1 MNYRTFSAIFR
12 FFALEASVGTG
23 QKLVQCDSSILRS
36 LCLCLLARDF
46 LLLFDTFDTFDTFVV
61 FNDEVSLFIVD
72 EFTKVES
79 FEVTPFSASVGIFYV
94 QVSHMNKLI

>member
-1 MNYRTFSAIFR
+1 MNYRSFSAIFR

-36 LCLCLLARDF
+36 LCLCLFARDF
-46 LLLFDTFDTFDTFVV
+46 LLLFDTFDAFVV
-61 FNDEVSLFIVD
+61 FNDDELSLFIVD
-72 EFTKVES
+72 VFTKVES

-94 QVSHMNKLI
+94 QVSHMNK

>member
-46 LLLFDTFDTFDTFVV
+46 LLLFGTFETFVV
-61 FNDEVSLFIVD
+61 FNDDELSLFIVD
-72 EFTKVES
+72 VFTKVES

-94 QVSHMNKLI
+94 QVSHMNK